1 METKN
6 LNTKYCVGLGEI
18 LFDVLPSGSQLG
30 TRNGIATILGSSAY
44 GVGQGNVSSIRIFLL
59 SLREYARPIY
69 GKILG

>member
-30 TRNGIATILGSSAY
+30 GAPVFARYRHLPPFAH
-44 GVGQGNVSSIRIFLL
+44 FLRKL
-59 SLREYARPIY
+59 
-69 GKILG
+69 

>member
-30 TRNGIATILGSSAY
+30 GAPANFATTQVSMVCIL
-44 GVGQGNVSSIRIFLL
+44 
-59 SLREYARPIY
+59 
-69 GKILG
+69 